1 MCVWERE
8 RQGDEMGYD
17 GGVEGYSALEKDKCD
32 MTLYC
37 KYNFIDSPSHPT
49 IPYKIYWNQ

>member
-1 MCVWERE
+1 
-8 RQGDEMGYD
+8 MGYD